1 MTTEIYSQTPTAG
14 YHMWW
19 WKIKDF
25 TLGSRR
31 KDWYKILSLYF
42 TRGLARIFRQESKI
56 EVTQIW
62 KKETKWSLITDDI
75 ILYTE
80 NTWTRQFKSLLELIN
95 MFNKFVW
102 YKWIYKIHLYF
113 YMLWSENKI
122 KKTIY
127 LTIYQNNKM
136 VINLKRY
143 TRRVY

>member
-1 MTTEIYSQTPTAG
+1 MTTEIYSQTPTADIICDG
-14 YHMWW
+14 ER
-19 WKIKDF
+19 
-25 TLGSRR
+25 L
-31 KDWYKILSLYF
+31 KILPQDQEEKNDIRSYHFYF

-56 EVTQIW
+56 EVIQIW

-80 NTWTRQFKSLLELIN
+80 NIKEHVNLKSLLELIN

-113 YMLWSENKI
+113 YMFWSENKI

-127 LTIYQNNKM
+127 LTIASK
-136 VINLKRY
+136 
-143 TRRVY
+143 